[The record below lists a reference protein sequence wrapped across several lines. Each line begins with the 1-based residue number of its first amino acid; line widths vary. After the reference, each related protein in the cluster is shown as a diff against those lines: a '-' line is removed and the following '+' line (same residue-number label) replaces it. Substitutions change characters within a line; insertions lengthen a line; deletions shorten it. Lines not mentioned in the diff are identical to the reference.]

1 MKNDIFNFRRFGKYF
16 GTDIRTCW
24 ANYGLS
30 LLTLTLLTPVALYVI
45 VNAFNLIL
53 ESSWDGPDL
62 GLRFAVFCFAMVCL
76 VVTMPVK
83 CYGKLTEKQYGS
95 FWLTLPA
102 SRLEKFISM
111 IIITCIIAPLAG
123 ILLYIGA
130 DALICAIDHTCGRN
144 LIQGGIHFL
153 QNWSELGHMTL
164 NLVDET
170 LTIED
175 AALTK
180 QLLEQINSPML
191 YIDEIFG
198 ITLPFLLGAI
208 FFKNGKTVKTILAL
222 FAISSVSSAIM
233 APVVESWSHELLA
246 NINNDPNVILSMFNN
261 GLFKNLVLLDTISD
275 TVINTAMLV
284 CIWLRIKTLKH

>member
-1 MKNDIFNFRRFGKYF
+1 
-16 GTDIRTCW
+16 
-24 ANYGLS
+24 
-30 LLTLTLLTPVALYVI
+30 
-45 VNAFNLIL
+45 
-53 ESSWDGPDL
+53 
-62 GLRFAVFCFAMVCL
+62 
-76 VVTMPVK
+76 MPVK

-102 SRLEKFISM
+102 SKLEKFISM

-130 DALICAIDHTCGRN
+130 DALICAIDPTCGRN

-180 QLLEQINSPML
+180 QLLEQLNSPML

-198 ITLPFLLGAI
+198 VTLPFLLGAI
-208 FFKNGKTVKTILAL
+208 FFKSGKTVKTILAL
-222 FAISSVSSAIM
+222 FVISSVSSAIM

>member
-1 MKNDIFNFRRFGKYF
+1 MTIS
-16 GTDIRTCW
+16 I
-24 ANYGLS
+24 
-30 LLTLTLLTPVALYVI
+30 LTPVVLYI
-45 VNAFNLIL
+45 VVTAFSLML
-53 ESSWDGPDL
+53 SSTWDGPAI
-62 GLRFAVFCFAMVCL
+62 GLRAFIFFIAVVCL

-102 SRLEKFISM
+102 SKLEKFISM

-144 LIQGGIHFL
+144 LIQGGIYFL
-153 QNWSELGHMTL
+153 QQWSEMGEMTF
-164 NLVDET
+164 NLVDES

-180 QLLEQINSPML
+180 QILEQLNSPML

-198 ITLPFLLGAI
+198 VTLPFLLGAI
-208 FFKNGKTVKTILAL
+208 FFKDGKTVKTILAL
-222 FAISSVSSAIM
+222 FAISTVSSVIM

-246 NINNDPNVILSMFNN
+246 NINDDPDVILSMFNN